1 MTTNAGASFS
11 GRTAWARNIAA
22 PIRNYLSTESGS
34 AMVLLAATVAAMLW
48 ANSPWGDS
56 YESVWE
62 TTLQVQLGGDGAIT
76 LIDQDGE
83 TVQVLHEHE
92 GPVLD
97 AAISPDGSEYVATLG
112 GLVRVRDRDQ
122 G

>member
-11 GRTAWARNIAA
+11 GRTAGARNIAA

-62 TTLQVQLGGDGAIT
+62 TTLQVQLGGDGIS
-76 LIDQDGE
+76 
-83 TVQVLHEHE
+83 
-92 GPVLD
+92 LD
-97 AAISPDGSEYVATLG
+97 LRHWIN
-112 GLVRVRDRDQ
+112 
-122 G
+122 